1 MARRTDDVQPTPAP
15 FVAGS
20 PPPNS
25 PPKAAN
31 DPLPAYQFGLAE
43 IDGEPR
49 VRDLDLAERLGFE
62 RPRKIR
68 ELIERNRAEIEA
80 MGVCPAVGQTHGPK
94 GGRPAKEF
102 YLNEEQALLVAV
114 LSNAPQAPT
123 VRTMLI
129 RTFVAYR
136 RGQFGVFDERGLDL
150 LRRTDGIV
158 RMLSHKVTEIEKALP
173 ALRAELLTALI
184 ESDPRVVATTFKPAL
199 DVLEER
205 GVPARGRRG
214 FSQRVSSRLRRYSLD
229 RQIPMRASHETKRWL
244 FHVDAIAG
252 WVALE
257 GDAMIRDHIDKV
269 TGQGRLHLVRA
280 A

>member
-1 MARRTDDVQPTPAP
+1 MARKTDDVHPAPAP

-20 PPPNS
+20 PPPDS

-31 DPLPAYQFGLAE
+31 DLVPAYQFGLSE

-49 VRDLDLAERLGFE
+49 VRDLDLAERLGFS
-62 RPRKIR
+62 RPRAIR
-68 ELIERNRAEIEA
+68 QIVERNRPEI
-80 MGVCPAVGQTHGPK
+80 VGLGSLATQRGK
-94 GGRPAKEF
+94 SRGQEF
-102 YLNEEQALLVAV
+102 TEYHLNEEQALLVAV
-114 LSNAPQAPT
+114 LSNAPHAAA
-123 VRTMLI
+123 VRAMLI
-129 RTFVAYR
+129 RTFVSYR
-136 RGQFGVFDERGLDL
+136 RGQIGGLDERGLEL
-150 LRRTDGIV
+150 LRRTDGIA

-229 RQIPMRASHETKRWL
+229 RQIPMRSSHETKRWL
-244 FHVDAIAG
+244 FHVDAISG
-252 WVALE
+252 WMTLE
-257 GDAMIRDHIDKV
+257 GDALIRDHIDKV
-269 TGQGRLHLVRA
+269 NGQGRLHLVRA

>member
-1 MARRTDDVQPTPAP
+1 
-15 FVAGS
+15 VAGS

-49 VRDLDLAERLGFE
+49 VRDLDLAERLGFD
-62 RPRKIR
+62 RPRDIR
-68 ELIERNRAEIEA
+68 KLIERNRSEIEGLGTCA
-80 MGVCPAVGQTHGPK
+80 TVAHVVRGNPT
-94 GGRPAKEF
+94 KELH
-102 YLNEEQALLVAV
+102 LNEEQALLVAV
-114 LSNAPQAPT
+114 LSNAPQAAA
-123 VRTMLI
+123 VRAMLI
-129 RTFVAYR
+129 RTFVSYR
-136 RGQFGVFDERGLDL
+136 RGQIGGLDERGLEL
-150 LRRTDGIV
+150 LQRTDGIA

-214 FSQRVSSRLRRYSLD
+214 FSQRVSSRLRRYSVD

-244 FHVDAIAG
+244 FHADAIAG
-252 WVALE
+252 WMALE

-269 TGQGRLHLVRA
+269 NGQGRLHLVRA